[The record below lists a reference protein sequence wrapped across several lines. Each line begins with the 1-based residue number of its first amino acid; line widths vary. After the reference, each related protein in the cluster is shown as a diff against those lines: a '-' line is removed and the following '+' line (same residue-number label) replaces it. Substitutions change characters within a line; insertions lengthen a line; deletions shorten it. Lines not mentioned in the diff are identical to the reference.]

1 MSENEQPS
9 SNEQQS
15 NVGKK
20 LRAAREAKGYTLDD
34 LQQITKIQKRYL
46 IAIEDDKFDQLPGDF
61 YVRAFVKQ
69 YANTVGLDG
78 DDLLKQYDDELP
90 QTKTHEYSEHI
101 TQAVETRTSHHKAAE
116 QMEAARRKYLPT
128 IIIAV
133 IVVLILGVIWIT
145 AIVRHQENST
155 KIDRSSVSV
164 SGESSKKE
172 KQSSSSSSKKTVKKT
187 TSAVKLTEA
196 SRNGTSVTYNA
207 KSLKKNTQLVLT
219 TTGQSANSVMVDN
232 TTRLNRTMNTNGRAT
247 VAIAKNASTVV
258 IRIGTTANT
267 KLKLGGKTIDFTSNN
282 RYPQTRTVTI
292 HFGNTSSSSSSSN
305 SSSSNA
311 RTTTNSGST
320 RTTTTNNNGQRTT
333 SNTGTTNTRTTT
345 TNSNNSNQS
354 STMTNTQN
362 RQQTTTT
369 TNNNGGNSTATSNR

>member
-9 SNEQQS
+9 SSKEHRS
-15 NVGKK
+15 DVGQK
-20 LRAAREAKGYTLDD
+20 LRAAREAKGYTLDA

-128 IIIAV
+128 IVIAV
-133 IVVLILGVIWIT
+133 IVVLILAVIWVT
-145 AIVRHQENST
+145 AIVRHRENST
-155 KIDRSSVSV
+155 RIDRSSVSV

-172 KQSSSSSSKKTVKKT
+172 KQSSSSSKKKPTKT

-196 SRNGTSVTYNA
+196 SRNSTSVTYNA
-207 KSLKKNTQLVLT
+207 KSLKKSAQLVLT
-219 TTGQSANSVMVDN
+219 TSGQSANSVMVDN
-232 TTRLNRTMNTNGRAT
+232 TTRLNRTMVANGKENVT
-247 VAIAKNASTVV
+247 VAKNANTVV
-258 IRIGTTANT
+258 IRIGTPANT
-267 KLKLGGKTIDFTSNN
+267 KVKIGGKTIDFTANN
-282 RYPQTRTVTI
+282 RYPQTRTITI
-292 HFGNTSSSSSSSN
+292 HFGNTSSSSSSSSSTTSSSRYN
-305 SSSSNA
+305 SSS
-311 RTTTNSGST
+311 TTNNNSGST
-320 RTTTTNNNGQRTT
+320 SRTTT
-333 SNTGTTNTRTTT
+333 TGTTNTRSTGT
-345 TNSNNSNQS
+345 TNNQS
-354 STMTNTQN
+354 QTTSAPAN

-369 TNNNGGNSTATSNR
+369 TNRGTSTATSSNQ

>member
-9 SNEQQS
+9 SNAKQT
-15 NVGKK
+15 NVGQK

-78 DDLLKQYDDELP
+78 DDLLKQYDDQLP

-101 TQAVETRTSHHKAAE
+101 SQAVETRTSHHKAAE

-133 IVVLILGVIWIT
+133 IVVLILGVIWVM

-172 KQSSSSSSKKTVKKT
+172 KQSSSSSKKTVKKT

-196 SRNGTSVTYNA
+196 SRNSTSVTYNA
-207 KSLKKNTQLVLT
+207 KSLKKSTKLVLT
-219 TTGQSANSVMVDN
+219 TTGQSANSVAVDN
-232 TTRLNRTMNTNGRAT
+232 TTRLNKTMNTNSKET
-247 VAIAKNASTVV
+247 VVLAKNANTVV

-292 HFGNTSSSSSSSN
+292 HFGNTSSSSSSSST
-305 SSSSNA
+305 SSSA
-311 RTTTNSGST
+311 RRATTNSGST
-320 RTTTTNNNGQRTT
+320 NSTTTNTNNGQRTST
-333 SNTGTTNTRTTT
+333 NTGTTNTRSTTT
-345 TNSNNSNQS
+345 TTSNQS
-354 STMTNTQN
+354 STTTNTQN
-362 RQQTTTT
+362 RQQTTT
-369 TNNNGGNSTATSNR
+369 NNGGNSTAASNR

>member
-9 SNEQQS
+9 SNAKQT
-15 NVGKK
+15 NVGQK

-101 TQAVETRTSHHKAAE
+101 SQAVETRTSHHKAAE

-133 IVVLILGVIWIT
+133 IVVLILGVIWIM

-172 KQSSSSSSKKTVKKT
+172 KQSSSSSKKTVKKT

-196 SRNGTSVTYNA
+196 SRNSTSVTYNA
-207 KSLKKNTQLVLT
+207 KSLKKSTQLVLT
-219 TTGQSANSVMVDN
+219 TTGQSANSVAVDN
-232 TTRLNRTMNTNGRAT
+232 TTRLNKTMNANGKET
-247 VAIAKNASTVV
+247 VVLAKNANTVV

-292 HFGNTSSSSSSSN
+292 HFGNTSSSSSSSST
-305 SSSSNA
+305 SSSA
-311 RTTTNSGST
+311 RRTTTNSGST
-320 RTTTTNNNGQRTT
+320 TTSATTNSNSGQRTT
-333 SNTGTTNTRTTT
+333 TNTGTTNTRTTT
-345 TNSNNSNQS
+345 TTNSNQS
-354 STMTNTQN
+354 STTNTQN
-362 RQQTTTT
+362 RQQTTT
-369 TNNNGGNSTATSNR
+369 NNGGNSTAASNR